1 MMDDHG
7 RQICSITDFFLEW
20 EHLYMKNPTTVSA
33 KYRNKLEGD
42 KIRFR
47 ATIKKFKTIKPD
59 LDIGEENH

>member
-1 MMDDHG
+1 
-7 RQICSITDFFLEW
+7 
-20 EHLYMKNPTTVSA
+20 MKNPTTVSA